1 MDTMAEK
8 HDVCTCKVGRLADRY
23 DFEDLDTRLVE
34 EWRTDKS
41 IRRLTEEVNKDVI
54 ATALTAANVGQ
65 IEWSRTPV
73 YEALRTDELSETETI
88 EIRRELERAGVDVD
102 ELSSHLVSHQSIY
115 RHLTECLGASK
126 TDTVTPEQ
134 RQKNAR
140 DTVYSLR
147 QRTELVTESTLES
160 LQSAEI
166 ADVGDV
172 DVVVDLQ
179 VVCSD
184 CGRSMDFETAI
195 GEGCGCGGY

>member
-1 MDTMAEK
+1 MAGKQDE
-8 HDVCTCKVGRLADRY
+8 CTCKVGRLGDRY
-23 DFEDLDTRLVE
+23 DLEDLDARLAE

-41 IRRLTEEVNKDVI
+41 VRRLTEEVNKDAI
-54 ATALTAANVGQ
+54 GAALTAANVGQ

-88 EIRRELERAGVDVD
+88 EIERELERAGVDVD
-102 ELSSHLVSHQSIY
+102 ELSSDLVSHQSVY

-126 TDTVTPEQ
+126 TDTVTPEERKQ
-134 RQKNAR
+134 NAR

-147 QRTELVTESTLES
+147 QRTELVTQSTVES
-160 LQSAEI
+160 LRSADI

-172 DVVVDLQ
+172 DVVLDLQ

-184 CGRSMDFETAI
+184 CGRSMDFDTAI
-195 GEGCGCGGY
+195 GDGCDCGGD